1 MNVSPNVDDVD
12 DVARSAEA
20 ATTLMSGSGHDHH
33 LEVSLGLWQDRPAS
47 EVIDTALLADR
58 LGYRSV
64 WIGEMATWDAFA
76 LGAHLGVQFQ
86 HSGLVLG
93 PFAVAVRDP
102 AMIAI
107 GVASVAALTRR
118 PVSVALGTSSTV
130 VVENWH
136 GRSRRRS
143 GVMLAESARALRQ
156 LLDGEKVSFDGEVI
170 RSWGYR
176 LRLPAPSSELVI
188 AAFGDQ
194 ALSAAA
200 AYADRLVLNLVDPSS
215 VRDLVAKLQVAAD
228 TIGRPRPRVAVWTT
242 CAVNPSAEGVE
253 QVRRGVTGYLSA
265 PGYSDMFRRAG
276 FGDVVDFALT
286 KPHPGELLGRIPV
299 DLVRVTGLLGDES
312 HIEARIKE
320 YIDAGADDIV
330 IIPSATDDDP
340 AGERTLRA
348 MADVGPRLQAP

>member
-1 MNVSPNVDDVD
+1 VS
-12 DVARSAEA
+12 RSADERERVGDVETA
-20 ATTLMSGSGHDHH
+20 LSDGGEEHAHH
-33 LEVSLGLWQDRPAS
+33 LEVSLGLWQDRPAA

-58 LGYRSV
+58 LQYRSV

-76 LGAHLGVQFQ
+76 LGAHLAGQFQ
-86 HSGLVLG
+86 HSSLVLG

-107 GVASVAALTRR
+107 GVASVAALARR
-118 PVSVALGTSSTV
+118 PVSVALGTSSTT

-143 GVMLAESARALRQ
+143 GAMLAESAQALRQ
-156 LLDGEKVSFDGEVI
+156 LLDGEKVNFDGEVI

-194 ALSAAA
+194 ALNAAA
-200 AYADRLVLNLVDPSS
+200 AFADRLVLNLVDPSS
-215 VRDLVAKLQVAAD
+215 VADLTSKIQTAAD
-228 TIGRPRPRVAVWTT
+228 ATSRPRPRVAVWMT
-242 CAVNPSAEGVE
+242 CAVNPSAAGVE

-265 PGYSDMFRRAG
+265 PGYSEMFRRAG

-286 KPHPGELLGRIPV
+286 RPHPSDLLSRIPV
-299 DLVRVTGLLGDES
+299 ELVRVTGLLGDES
-312 HIEARIKE
+312 QIANRIQE

-330 IIPSATDDDP
+330 IVPSATDDDP
-340 AGERTLRA
+340 AGEGTLRA
-348 MADVGPRLQAP
+348 MIEVGTRLFGAP